1 MENTKICS
9 ICPDPKPLTEFNKFQ
24 AAKDG
29 HQAYCKE
36 CSRTKVKAWR
46 LANQERRR
54 QYEKQYQSDHKDFYY
69 QQGVL
74 YRATHVEKIL
84 EVRRDYAASN
94 PERCMWYDA
103 KKRAKK
109 RNVPLTIKHTDI
121 IIPEY
126 CPILGIKLERN
137 LKGGKP
143 LDSSPAL
150 DAIIPN
156 KGYVRGNIAVISHRA
171 NRIKTDASLEE
182 LERVTEWLR
191 KVTQEQPS

>member
-9 ICPDPKPLTEFNKFQ
+9 SCHDSKSLIEFSLFT

-29 HQAYCKE
+29 HQAYCKKCATDNLKIWQQKNLE
-36 CSRTKVKAWR
+36 K
-46 LANQERRR
+46 R
-54 QYEKQYQSDHKDFYY
+54 QQYQKQYQADHKEFYY

-74 YRATHVEKIL
+74 YRETHVEKIL
-84 EVRRDYAASN
+84 EVRRSYAAAN
-94 PERCMWYDA
+94 PERCMLYDA
-103 KKRAKK
+103 KKRARK

-121 IIPEY
+121 VIPEF

-137 LKGGKP
+137 LNGGKP

-150 DAIIPN
+150 DAIIPD
-156 KGYVRGNIAVISHRA
+156 KGYTPENIAVISHRA

-182 LERVTEWLR
+182 LEKVIEWLR
-191 KVTQEQPS
+191 KVTQE